1 MYLSIIYQGFHKT
14 KNHLVPR
21 VLSYSSSCE
30 RGWTQNTNMI
40 LIHKH
45 QLKTI
50 LKLLRQ
56 RRANTE
62 INNSLFTTEKLR
74 LTTVAD

>member
-1 MYLSIIYQGFHKT
+1 MYLSIMYQGLRKT

-30 RGWTQNTNMI
+30 RGWTKNTNII
-40 LIHKH
+40 LINKN

-50 LKLLRQ
+50 LKLLIQ

-62 INNSLFTTEKLR
+62 INKSLFTTEKLR
-74 LTTVAD
+74 LMTVAD

>member
-1 MYLSIIYQGFHKT
+1 MYLSIIYQGLRKT
-14 KNHLVPR
+14 KNHLVLR

-30 RGWTQNTNMI
+30 RGWTKNNNII
-40 LIHKH
+40 LINKN

-50 LKLLRQ
+50 LKLLIQ

-62 INNSLFTTEKLR
+62 INKSLFTTEKLR
-74 LTTVAD
+74 LTAGAD

>member
-1 MYLSIIYQGFHKT
+1 MYLSIIYQGLRKT
-14 KNHLVPR
+14 KNHLGPR

-30 RGWTQNTNMI
+30 RGWTKNTNII
-40 LIHKH
+40 LINKN

-50 LKLLRQ
+50 LKLLIQ

-62 INNSLFTTEKLR
+62 INKSLFTTEKLR
-74 LTTVAD
+74 LMTEVD

>member
-1 MYLSIIYQGFHKT
+1 MYLSIIYQGLRKT

-30 RGWTQNTNMI
+30 QGWPKNTNI
-40 LIHKH
+40 IQRH

-56 RRANTE
+56 RRAE
-62 INNSLFTTEKLR
+62 INKSLFTTEKLP
-74 LTTVAD
+74 LMTVAD

>member
-1 MYLSIIYQGFHKT
+1 MTKSNLSLFLSLFSGSSPTH
-14 KNHLVPR
+14 HLVNKAG
-21 VLSYSSSCE
+21 LK
-30 RGWTQNTNMI
+30 NTNI
-40 LIHKH
+40 IQRH

-62 INNSLFTTEKLR
+62 INKSLFTTEKLQ
-74 LTTVAD
+74 LMTEVD